1 MRFKAIL
8 TIIIKETTAKCHSL
22 LYSYPNYNAYHNSQL
37 STQNIDSSVSDVNS
51 SRAFIPMMELP
62 FELSRGLHTAME

>member
-1 MRFKAIL
+1 M
-8 TIIIKETTAKCHSL
+8 AKYNGL
-22 LYSYPNYNAYHNSQL
+22 LYLYHNYKAYHKSQL

>member
-1 MRFKAIL
+1 MDSFIHIL
-8 TIIIKETTAKCHSL
+8 TTKHIITL
-22 LYSYPNYNAYHNSQL
+22 NSQL